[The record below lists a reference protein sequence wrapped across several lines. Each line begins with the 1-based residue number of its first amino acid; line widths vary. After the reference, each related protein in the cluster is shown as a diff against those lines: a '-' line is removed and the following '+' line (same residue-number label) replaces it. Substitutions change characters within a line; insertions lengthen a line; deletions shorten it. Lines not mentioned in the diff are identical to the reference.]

1 MKLLTKII
9 LGTVLIISIL
19 GCKTQA
25 PQVIY
30 VNRDSIITET
40 KTVYKDTIIKIPGD
54 TIRFQIPCD
63 KDTVYIVRSKASTS
77 MVAVNKG
84 KVTIQTNCDEK
95 DLIITKLRQ
104 ELDHYQLSVSDSSK
118 VQIVVVKKVP
128 GVVKMFAIG
137 FWIVLA
143 LLAGLI
149 MFNKNLWVV
158 LAGSVVS
165 IVRLVTKKK

>member
-19 GCKTQA
+19 GCKTKA

-40 KTVYKDTIIKIPGD
+40 TTVYKDTIIKIPGD
-54 TIRFQIPCD
+54 TVRFQIPCD
-63 KDTVYIVRSKASTS
+63 NDTVFIVKSKASTS
-77 MVAVNKG
+77 LVAVNKG
-84 KVTIQTNCDEK
+84 KVTVQTNCDEK

-104 ELDHYQLSVSDSSK
+104 QLDHYQLSVSDSSK
-118 VQIVVVKKVP
+118 TEIVIVKKVP
-128 GVVKMFAIG
+128 GVVKFFAIG
-137 FWIVLA
+137 FWILLA

-165 IVRLVTKKK
+165 IVKTVTKKK